1 VLLLMPQRA
10 DGCIVERGVST
21 EVRDH
26 MAACL
31 LHVVVNRKTFT
42 LFAFME
48 YIVLRPNAVR
58 NRCRDILCF
67 GKWLSEAQIVASR
80 ETSVIQSS

>member
-1 VLLLMPQRA
+1 MPQRA
-10 DGCIVERGVST
+10 DGCIAERGVST

-31 LHVVVNRKTFT
+31 LHVVVNRNAFT
-42 LFAFME
+42 MLAFVE

-58 NRCRDILCF
+58 NRCKDILQF
-67 GKWLSEAQIVASR
+67 ERWLAKAQIVASR